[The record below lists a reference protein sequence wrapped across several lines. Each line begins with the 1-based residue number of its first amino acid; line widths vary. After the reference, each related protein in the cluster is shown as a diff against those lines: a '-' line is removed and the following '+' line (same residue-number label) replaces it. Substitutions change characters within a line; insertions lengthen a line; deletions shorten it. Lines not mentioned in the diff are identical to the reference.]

1 MIAIFIITTALY
13 VTLILAFIIGYDKI
27 ELFESQSEYPSTT
40 FSIVIPFRN
49 EAKNLNAL
57 LDSILDLNYPL
68 HLFEVILVDDESE
81 DDSLKIIKKVLETKY
96 SQDNLTQ
103 IEITI
108 IKNSRLTNSPKKDA
122 ITEAIK
128 HSKYNWIATTDAD
141 CLLPR
146 KWLQNFDAF
155 IQKYNPKMIVAPVDY
170 SCTNSFLEGFQILD
184 FWSLQTVTIGAFG
197 ISKPFMNNG
206 ANLAYKKEAFFELNG
221 FEGNDNIASGD
232 DLFIMEKL
240 LRSEPESVQY
250 IKSKTSIVITKPQAS
265 WKELFNQRIRWAAK
279 SSAYKSI
286 FPKITGLIVLL
297 MNTSLICMLTL
308 FIINEFSGSFLLL
321 IFSIKLLID
330 YLAINKSALFFDKDI
345 KLKYFTFSS
354 FIYPFFSV
362 SVVLYSMFFKYKWKG
377 RAFKQ

>member
-1 MIAIFIITTALY
+1 
-13 VTLILAFIIGYDKI
+13 
-27 ELFESQSEYPSTT
+27 
-40 FSIVIPFRN
+40 
-49 EAKNLNAL
+49 
-57 LDSILDLNYPL
+57 
-68 HLFEVILVDDESE
+68 
-81 DDSLKIIKKVLETKY
+81 
-96 SQDNLTQ
+96 
-103 IEITI
+103 
-108 IKNSRLTNSPKKDA
+108 
-122 ITEAIK
+122 
-128 HSKYNWIATTDAD
+128 
-141 CLLPR
+141 
-146 KWLQNFDAF
+146 
-155 IQKYNPKMIVAPVDY
+155 MIVAPVDY

-240 LRSEPESVQY
+240 LRSEPESVQD

-279 SSAYKSI
+279 SSAYKSV